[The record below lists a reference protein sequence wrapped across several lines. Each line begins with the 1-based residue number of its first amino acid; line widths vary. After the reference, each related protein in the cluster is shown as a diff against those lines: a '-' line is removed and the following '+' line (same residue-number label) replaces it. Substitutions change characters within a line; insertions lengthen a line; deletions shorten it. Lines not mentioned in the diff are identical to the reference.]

1 MQSDSSE
8 RMIAKSQAGKSVS
21 NRQSFRLS
29 TRKSFHASP
38 DDESRLILRDEN
50 SSTIQT
56 HVATARPSL
65 SARADVDEAL
75 ATRPARTL
83 LVQSSLLHATHATCS
98 RHSRATQSRAAP
110 IRQPQE
116 RGHST
121 NVFVL

>member
-8 RMIAKSQAGKSVS
+8 RTIAKSQAGKSVS

-56 HVATARPSL
+56 HIAAARPVVSV
-65 SARADVDEAL
+65 RANADAVL
-75 ATRPARTL
+75 VTPRPQNRRE
-83 LVQSSLLHATHATCS
+83 QSSLLHATHATCS

-116 RGHST
+116 RSHST